1 MLPPT
6 WCTTTL
12 VGVTDQVVGRRGPTA
27 AERATRYAPYTRF
40 RAVLL
45 IMGFAPL
52 VIVPWLLHVWPLPD
66 HGVWNSSI
74 VYFTGVLHVGMTSFF
89 YLDPE
94 LREFRRGRRSLFVGW
109 PLAVGLA
116 MGVAL
121 SVLPANGILAVNA
134 AFAIWLGWH
143 YTGQQVGVVAM
154 ALKGEV
160 ATARLLPRERQ
171 FIRWTA
177 AVTITGLVRTV
188 DLSDTPFRHLDLLL
202 VCRVGFAALIAVL
215 IWLLVRAKANPAA
228 GGGTWATRA
237 VALTWATAF
246 VAPLALVRNPVVGA
260 ATIAAVHSLHYV
272 FLVAYLS
279 RSRRQ
284 WAWVGTLLLGAA
296 AGGLYMVVQEWGP
309 TRGLSS
315 HVVPVFLYTMVAAH
329 RVVDT
334 RVWRLREPE
343 RLDYMRRSFQF
354 L

>member
-1 MLPPT
+1 M
-6 WCTTTL
+6 
-12 VGVTDQVVGRRGPTA
+12 VTNEVVGRRGHTA
-27 AERATRYAPYTRF
+27 TTEPAARYAPYTRF

-52 VIVPWLLHVWPLPD
+52 VAVPWVLHVWPLPD
-66 HGVWNSSI
+66 HGWWNTSI
-74 VYFTGVLHVGMTSFF
+74 VYFTGVLHVGMTAFF
-89 YLDPE
+89 YIDPE
-94 LREFRRGRRSLFVGW
+94 LRDFRRGRRRLFLGW
-109 PLAVGLA
+109 PLGIGLA
-116 MGVAL
+116 TAVAL
-121 SVLPANGILAVNA
+121 SVLPAGGVLAVNA

-171 FIRWTA
+171 FVRWTA

-188 DLSDTPFRHLDLLL
+188 DLSDTPLRHLDLLL
-202 VCRVGFAALIAVL
+202 LCRIGFAALVGAL
-215 IWLLVRAKANPAA
+215 IWLLIRARTHPAP
-228 GGGTWATRA
+228 GGGSWATRA

-246 VAPLALVRNPVVGA
+246 VAPLALVQNPVVGA

-279 RSRRQ
+279 RSRRH
-284 WAWVGTLLLGAA
+284 WAWVGTLLTGAA
-296 AGGLYMVVQEWGP
+296 AGGLYMAVQEWGP
-309 TRGLSS
+309 TSGVFS
-315 HVVPVFLYTMVAAH
+315 HAVPVFLYTLVAAH

-343 RLDYMRRSFQF
+343 RLEYMRRSFQF